1 MSNRK
6 PVGEVLLA
14 RVLAE
19 FASGGWSGDEEKE
32 RNEGMV
38 IAIERALE
46 IADGGVY
53 YEFRTCVLAGAF
65 EWEFFNH
72 PSDLA
77 LILYQVGA
85 AFAEAVI
92 CESRW
97 YDSMG
102 ELHGYA
108 PDSRVWN

>member
-1 MSNRK
+1 MSNK
-6 PVGEVLLA
+6 VSGEVLLA
-14 RVLAE
+14 RMLAE
-19 FASGGWSGDEEKE
+19 FVKGGWSGDEEKE
-32 RNEGMV
+32 RYEGMV
-38 IAIERALE
+38 LSIERALE
-46 IADGGVY
+46 DADGGAF

-65 EWEFFNH
+65 DWEYWNR
-72 PSDLA
+72 PGELA

-108 PDSRVWN
+108 PDLSTVWN